1 MVVLEDVAAM
11 EATALSRGCC
21 WILLEADA
29 DARLPVSTEVSLC
42 MRKNGKNFKYECQT
56 CFVEKKYLFNEVCTQ
71 IFFFAHRGICSCS
84 TRFTNKFEVSS
95 WIVMLLDFL

>member
-71 IFFFAHRGICSCS
+71 ISLFSFLHIEAHVRPDSRI
-84 TRFTNKFEVSS
+84 NLKY
-95 WIVMLLDFL
+95 LLG